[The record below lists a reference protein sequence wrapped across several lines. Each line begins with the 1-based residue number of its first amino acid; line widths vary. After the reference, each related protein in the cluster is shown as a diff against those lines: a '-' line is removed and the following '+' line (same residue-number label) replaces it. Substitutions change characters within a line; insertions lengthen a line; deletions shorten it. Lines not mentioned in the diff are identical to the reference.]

1 MKVYVLR
8 IGHRVSRDKR
18 ITTHVGLIARALG
31 ADGIILSGE
40 RDESVVK
47 SLRKVVELWGG
58 PFEISYVDDWLGFM
72 RRVKRE
78 GWEIIHLTVYGL
90 PIQDVIEEIRGSGR
104 DKLIV
109 VGASKVP
116 GVVYQIAD
124 WNVAVSSQPH
134 SECGSLAVFL
144 DRLFQGKELEKEFKN
159 WKLKVI
165 PQARGKKVIKAE
177 NEGCEGSDV

>member
-8 IGHRVSRDKR
+8 LGHRVSRDKR

-40 RDESVVK
+40 RDEDVVR
-47 SLRKVVELWGG
+47 SLRRVVEFWGG
-58 PFEISYVDDWLGFM
+58 PFEVSYVEDWLGFM
-72 RRVKRE
+72 KRVKKE
-78 GWEIIHLTVYGL
+78 GWRIVHLTVYGL
-90 PIQDVIEEIRGSGR
+90 PIQDVIDEIRKSEG
-104 DKLIV
+104 DKLVV

-116 GVVYQIAD
+116 GIVYQIAD

-144 DRLFQGKELEKEFKN
+144 DRFFQGKELEKEFKN
-159 WKLKVI
+159 WRLKVV
-165 PQARGKKVIKAE
+165 PQARGKKVVKADK
-177 NEGCEGSDV
+177 GG